1 MATRKPMKKFKRYDE
16 GGEVATDEPK
26 TRRITF
32 NNDGTRTQSFGE
44 QIASR
49 QKMGGDESALKQKGL
64 EISNKDAKPSGFL
77 DSIKSTFGRLG
88 EGSIDTPGTEAYNKY
103 GAGRAR
109 AAAPV
114 PVANQLTPRK
124 VSIGDAEYEDDR
136 AKKRAMERSR
146 VMQQDISAGT
156 DFVDRPQDEGYRP
169 YISPRDRAIAEGEKD
184 SDKIIENTG
193 PRTKPIVKTPVKP
206 VASKPTASKPPT
218 PAASAPATP
227 AKPAEAAASQ
237 IPGQSTKAP
246 QGGEKI
252 DSSETER
259 NINAALTATGLGGA
273 AAGVYKLKKM
283 YDASK
288 AAKKALLKNPR
299 LARPGT
305 VAGKDFLARDYE
317 GAAKT
322 ASKGVPKKQLGYK
335 KDTDVTDVTPK
346 KTSYRSETDPIKRE
360 DGKAAEAYE
369 RLKKLTGSSSD
380 MKRGGAVKKYASGGM
395 VSSASKRADG
405 IATKGKTNCKMR

>member
-1 MATRKPMKKFKRYDE
+1 MATKKPMKKFRRYDD

-32 NNDGTRTQSFGE
+32 NNDGTRTQSFAE
-44 QIASR
+44 QVASR
-49 QKMGGDESALKQKGL
+49 QKTGGDESALKQQGL
-64 EISNKDAKPSGFL
+64 QISNQDPKPSGFL
-77 DSIKSTFGRLG
+77 NSIKSTFGRLG

-109 AAAPV
+109 ASAPV
-114 PVANQLTPRK
+114 PASNTTTTENRPQITPRIPTK
-124 VSIGDAEYEDDR
+124 P
-136 AKKRAMERSR
+136 R
-146 VMQQDISAGT
+146 VPTPNEESGYLQQAISSGS
-156 DFVDRPQDEGYRP
+156 DFEGRPQNEGYRP
-169 YISPRDRAIAEGEKD
+169 NAGTASERATLEGAYD

-206 VASKPTASKPPT
+206 VVSKPKA

-227 AKPAEAAASQ
+227 AKPAEPAPATSQ

-299 LARPGT
+299 LERPGT
-305 VAGKDFLARDYE
+305 VTGKDFVVRDYE
-317 GAAKT
+317 GAAK
-322 ASKGVPKKQLGYK
+322 AGAKGAPKKQLGYS
-335 KDTDVTDVTPK
+335 KDTDVTDVMAK
-346 KTSYRSETDPIKRE
+346 
-360 DGKAAEAYE
+360 
-369 RLKKLTGSSSD
+369 
-380 MKRGGAVKKYASGGM
+380 KRGGAVKKYASGGM

-405 IATKGKTNCKMR
+405 IATKGKTRGKMY